1 MTVERSEPPYLQI
14 ARQIREQIQSGQL
27 AVGEP
32 IPSARQIAVN
42 WGVALAT
49 ATKVQ
54 AHLRSE
60 GLIESVPG
68 VGSIVTAQ
76 KEAGGGRNYLKA
88 TISTGLIY
96 GGAKKARILSAE
108 LVEASLEIA
117 AALGVEPGAPVV
129 RRERVTLADDEPR
142 QTSVSWLPGE
152 GVERAPKLLQTERI
166 PQGTFAYLAEALG
179 VTVTAGRE
187 QISATAA
194 DDAQA
199 RGLNIAPGSPVL
211 LTRTWYMTDGGVVIE
226 YGEGVSPEG
235 QWVVNDFTV

>member
-14 ARQIREQIQSGQL
+14 ARQIREQIESGQL

-76 KEAGGGRNYLKA
+76 KEAGGGRTYLKA
-88 TISTGLIY
+88 TSTTGLIY
-96 GGAKKARILSAE
+96 GGAKKARILAAE
-108 LVEASLEIA
+108 LVDAPPEIA
-117 AALGVEPGAPVV
+117 AALGLEPGAPVV
-129 RRERVTLADDEPR
+129 RRERVTLADGEPR
-142 QTSVSWLPGE
+142 QMSVSWLPGE
-152 GVERAPKLLQTERI
+152 GVDRAPKLLETERI
-166 PQGTFAYLAEALG
+166 PKGTFAYLAETLG
-179 VTVTAGRE
+179 LAVTAGRE
-187 QISATAA
+187 QISATSA
-194 DDAQA
+194 DDMQA
-199 RGLNIAPGSPVL
+199 ERLNIEPGAPVL
-211 LTRTWYMTDGGVVIE
+211 LTRTWYMAESGVVIE

-235 QWVVNDFTV
+235 QWVVNEFTL

>member
-14 ARQIREQIQSGQL
+14 ARQIREQIESGQL

-76 KEAGGGRNYLKA
+76 KEAGGGRTYLKA
-88 TISTGLIY
+88 TSTTGLIY

-108 LVEASLEIA
+108 LVDAPPEIA
-117 AALGVEPGAPVV
+117 AALGVEPGTPVV
-129 RRERVTLADDEPR
+129 RRERVTLADGEPR
-142 QTSVSWLPGE
+142 QMSVSWLPGE
-152 GVERAPKLLQTERI
+152 GVARAPKLLETERI
-166 PQGTFAYLAEALG
+166 PKGTFAYLAETLG

-187 QISATAA
+187 QISATSA
-194 DDAQA
+194 DEVQA
-199 RGLNIAPGSPVL
+199 ERLNIAPGAPVL
-211 LTRTWYMTDGGVVIE
+211 LTRTWYLADSGVVIE

-235 QWVVNDFTV
+235 QWVVNEFTL

>member
-32 IPSARQIAVN
+32 IPSARQIAVS

-76 KEAGGGRNYLKA
+76 KEAGGGRAYLKA
-88 TISTGLIY
+88 TDATGLIY

-108 LVEASLEIA
+108 LVEATPEIA
-117 AALGVEPGAPVV
+117 AALGVEPGASVV
-129 RRERVTLADDEPR
+129 RRERVTLADGEPL

-152 GVERAPKLLQTERI
+152 GIERAPRLLETERI
-166 PQGTFAYLAEALG
+166 PQGTFAYVAETLG
-179 VTVTAGRE
+179 VTVAAGRE
-187 QISATAA
+187 QISATSA
-194 DDAQA
+194 DEVSAS
-199 RGLNIAPGSPVL
+199 RLKIAPGSPVL
-211 LTRTWYMTDGGVVIE
+211 LTRTWYMTDAGVVIE

-235 QWVVNDFTV
+235 QWVVNEFTL